1 MVTSKMLLFA
11 PLALLSGVAA
21 NLLPRQQ
28 NATLDSCPGYKASNV
43 KTSGTGL
50 TASLTLAGTA
60 CNVYGTDLEE
70 LTLIVEYQTGK
81 SKLLVHTVYPQTL
94 THHTDQRLHVK
105 IQDPANEVYQVPES
119 VFERPLSEGRS
130 SNASELQFKYQEDPF
145 SFSVVRRSS
154 GEVLFDTSA
163 APIVFEDQYLRLRT
177 SLPANPSLYG
187 LGEHSDS
194 L

>member
-1 MVTSKMLLFA
+1 MITSKMLLFA
-11 PLALLSGVAA
+11 PLAVLSLVSA

-60 CNVYGTDLEE
+60 CNVYGADLEE

-163 APIVFEDQYLRLRT
+163 AP
-177 SLPANPSLYG
+177 
-187 LGEHSDS
+187 SDS